1 MTNANSGSDY
11 DWHSDL
17 KELIGARKHAP
28 SVLFL
33 TCSMQAPRQRR
44 SSSMKRCSFAVV
56 LLFVIG
62 GFALSPTGSGW
73 APIFNGKDLSGW
85 KKNGVEKWVVDQG
98 TILCQSTENKY
109 GYLTTDKTY
118 TNFVLRLK
126 FKGEAEGNSGVFV
139 HSRIT
144 SIDPQHG
151 PDIEGMQVEV
161 DPGKGKHTGGL
172 YESGGR
178 GWVAMP
184 TAEGENA
191 LKPGEW
197 NDLEL
202 SVQGAHIVT
211 KLNGVTVVEYTDP
224 SPKFANGV
232 IALQIHTGGGV
243 KMRWKDIQVNEN

>member
-1 MTNANSGSDY
+1 
-11 DWHSDL
+11 
-17 KELIGARKHAP
+17 
-28 SVLFL
+28 
-33 TCSMQAPRQRR
+33 
-44 SSSMKRCSFAVV
+44 MKQCTIAVV
-56 LLFVIG
+56 LLL
-62 GFALSPTGSGW
+62 ALATASQAGSGW
-73 APIFNGKDLSGW
+73 TALFNGKDLSGW
-85 KKNGVEKWVVDQG
+85 KKNGDEKWVADQG
-98 TILCQSTENKY
+98 AILCESTANKY
-109 GYLTTDKTY
+109 GYLTTEKTY
-118 TNFVLRLK
+118 GNFDLRLK

-144 SIDPQHG
+144 GIDPEHG

-197 NDLEL
+197 NDLKV
-202 SVQGAHIVT
+202 SVQGPQIT
-211 KLNGVTVVEYTDP
+211 TYLNGVRVVDYTDP
-224 SPKFANGV
+224 TPKFTEGV

-243 KMRWKDIQVNEN
+243 KMRWKEIEIKEN

>member
-1 MTNANSGSDY
+1 
-11 DWHSDL
+11 
-17 KELIGARKHAP
+17 
-28 SVLFL
+28 
-33 TCSMQAPRQRR
+33 
-44 SSSMKRCSFAVV
+44 MKQCTIAVV
-56 LLFVIG
+56 LLL
-62 GFALSPTGSGW
+62 ALATASQAGSGW
-73 APIFNGKDLSGW
+73 TALFNGKDLSGW
-85 KKNGVEKWVVDQG
+85 KKNGDEKWVADQG
-98 TILCQSTENKY
+98 AILCESTANKY
-109 GYLTTDKTY
+109 GYLTTEKTY
-118 TNFVLRLK
+118 GNFDLRLK

-144 SIDPQHG
+144 GIDPEHG

-184 TAEGENA
+184 TAKGENA

-197 NDLEL
+197 NNLDI

-211 KLNGVTVVEYTDP
+211 HLNGVKVVDYIDP
-224 SPKFANGV
+224 SPKFTDGV

-243 KMRWKDIQVNEN
+243 KMRWKEIEIKEN